1 MKTVKGVPM
10 AKFRTTPLNEVSKI
24 NRIVDIIQQGETE
37 APEKIAYK
45 YKNAKQEV
53 QEVSFRAFGR
63 DVRALGTALSALG
76 IDSEHIACVAEN
88 SYVWINTYLSVLCS
102 RGVYLPVD
110 KELPPEDMLYVLK
123 SGDAKVIFYSKRFEA
138 FFRERR
144 EELSQVKYFIGFD
157 REEDEGEF
165 LSFSKWKKKGE
176 EMMDGG
182 YTEYTAHMT
191 ASDPKALK
199 LLVYTSGTTGIA
211 KGVMLSEENLVCE
224 VYHGLQ
230 VADILTVGLSVL
242 PYHHTYEAVVGILVY
257 LHRHA
262 TTCINDSLA
271 AILKNLK
278 LYQPDFIYLVP
289 AFLEMFY
296 KKIRA
301 NMEEKGKWET
311 FQKGARISKILLKLG
326 IDVRRKL
333 FAELHEVF
341 GGNLRLMVVGAAP
354 LRAEVID
361 FFETVGIT
369 VCQGYG
375 ITECSPLVSV
385 NRNNKYAD
393 PNTVGMPL
401 PCLEVRIDAPGED
414 GNGEICV
421 KGKTVMMGYYKN
433 PEATAACI
441 RDGWFHTGDLGFIDE
456 RGYLSIT
463 GRCKNLIVLDN
474 GKNVYPEELENYIMN
489 IPYIAEA
496 VVRGVKDENGKT
508 VLLAE
513 VFLSKEKVKELGQT
527 PTEEQI
533 LQEIRAKT
541 AALPMYKQVTR
552 VSIRPVEFEKTTT
565 KKIRRI

>member
-1 MKTVKGVPM
+1 M
-10 AKFRTTPLNEVSKI
+10 AKFKVTPLNEVSKI
-24 NRIVDIIQQGETE
+24 ERIVDILTQAE
-37 APEKIAYK
+37 AECPEKIAYK
-45 YKNAKQEV
+45 YRNAKQEIV
-53 QEVSFRAFGR
+53 EVNYKTFGE
-63 DVRALGTALSALG
+63 DVRALGSALSDLG
-76 IDSEHIACVAEN
+76 VDKEHIAIVAEN
-88 SYVWINTYLSVLCS
+88 SYNWINVYLSVLCS

-110 KELPPEDMLYVLK
+110 KELPAEDMLYVLNN
-123 SGDAKVIFYSKRFEA
+123 GDAKILFYSKRFEKLFQEKRA
-138 FFRERR
+138 
-144 EELSQVKYFIGFD
+144 ELTGIRYFIGFD

-165 LSFSKWKKKGE
+165 LSFAKLMEKGRKLLA
-176 EMMDGG
+176 DG
-182 YTEYTAHMT
+182 YTEYTDNMT
-191 ASDPKALK
+191 ASDPEKMK
-199 LLVYTSGTTGIA
+199 MLVYTSGTTGIA
-211 KGVMLSEENLVCE
+211 KGVMLSEKNLVCE

-262 TTCINDSLA
+262 VTCINDSLA

-278 LYQPDFIYLVP
+278 TYQPDYIYLVP

-311 FQKGARISKILLKLG
+311 FQKGAKISKLLLKLG

-333 FAELHEVF
+333 FKELHEVF

-354 LRAEVID
+354 LRSEVIN

-393 PNTVGMPL
+393 PETVGMPL
-401 PCLEVRIDAPGED
+401 PCLEVRIDNPAED
-414 GNGEICV
+414 GTGEICV
-421 KGKTVMMGYYKN
+421 KGKTVMLGYYKN
-433 PEATAACI
+433 EEETN
-441 RDGWFHTGDLGFIDE
+441 RVMVDGWFHTGDLGKIDE

-474 GKNVYPEELENYIMN
+474 GKNVYPEEIENYIML
-489 IPYIAEA
+489 IPYVAE
-496 VVRGVKDENGKT
+496 VIVKGIKDDNEKT

-513 VFLSKEKVKELGQT
+513 VFLNKDKVKEMEKAPDEAQLLSDIRIQT
-527 PTEEQI
+527 E
-533 LQEIRAKT
+533 
-541 AALPMYKQVTR
+541 ALPMYKQVTR
-552 VSIRPVEFEKTTT
+552 VKIRDTEFEKTTT
-565 KKIRRI
+565 KKIRRV

>member
-1 MKTVKGVPM
+1 M
-10 AKFRTTPLNEVSKI
+10 AKKYKFLPYNEVSKI
-24 NRIVDIIQQGETE
+24 DRIVDIITQAENE
-37 APEKIAYK
+37 CPDKVAYRF
-45 YKNAKQEV
+45 KNAAQEV
-53 QEVSFRAFGR
+53 QEVTYRGFGE
-63 DVRALGTALSALG
+63 DVRALGSALSHLG
-76 IDSEHIACVAEN
+76 VDKEHIACVADN
-88 SYVWINTYLSVLCS
+88 SYNWINVYLSVLCS

-110 KELPPEDMLYVLK
+110 KLLPPEDLMYVLS
-123 SGDAKVIFYSKRFEA
+123 SGDARVIFYSKQFEQL
-138 FFRERR
+138 FHEKR
-144 EELSQVKYFIGFD
+144 EELKEVRYFIGFD

-165 LSFSKWKKKGE
+165 LSFNKLKEKGKALLAE
-176 EMMDGG
+176 G
-182 YTEYTAHMT
+182 YDEYTSNMT
-191 ASDPKALK
+191 ASDIHALK
-199 LLVYTSGTTGIA
+199 MLVYTSGTTGIA

-242 PYHHTYEAVVGILVY
+242 PYHHTYEAVVGLLVY

-262 TTCINDSLA
+262 VTCINDSLA

-301 NMEEKGKWET
+301 TMEERGKWET
-311 FQKGARISKILLKLG
+311 FQKGAKISKLLLKLG

-333 FAELHEVF
+333 FAELHETF

-354 LRAEVID
+354 LRPEVIN

-393 PNTVGMPL
+393 PETVGLPL
-401 PCLEVRIDAPGED
+401 PCLEVRIDNPGED

-433 PEATAACI
+433 PEATAAAMI
-441 RDGWFHTGDLGFIDE
+441 DGWSHTGDLGNIDE

-463 GRCKNLIVLDN
+463 GRCKNLIVLDS

-489 IPYIAEA
+489 VPYIAEA
-496 VVRGVKDENGKT
+496 VVRGVKDAKGKT
-508 VLLAE
+508 AIQAE
-513 VFLSKEKVKELGQT
+513 LFLSKDHVKEMGGA
-527 PTEEQI
+527 PADDKI
-533 LQEIRAKT
+533 LSDIHALT
-541 AALPMYKQVTR
+541 AHLPMYKQVAS
-552 VSIRPVEFEKTTT
+552 VKIRDKEFEKTTT
-565 KKIRRI
+565 RKIRRNA

>member
-1 MKTVKGVPM
+1 M
-10 AKFRTTPLNEVSKI
+10 AKFKVTPLNEVSKI
-24 NRIVDIIQQGETE
+24 ERIVDILTQAE
-37 APEKIAYK
+37 AECPEKIAYR
-45 YKNAKQEV
+45 YRNAKQEIV
-53 QEVSFRAFGR
+53 DVTYKAFGE
-63 DVRALGTALSALG
+63 DVRALGSALAEMG
-76 IDSEHIACVAEN
+76 VDQEHIAIVAEN
-88 SYVWINTYLSVLCS
+88 SYNWINVYLSVLCS

-110 KELPPEDMLYVLK
+110 KELPAEDMLYVLNN
-123 SGDAKVIFYSKRFEA
+123 GDAKILFYSKRFEKLFQEKRA
-138 FFRERR
+138 
-144 EELSQVKYFIGFD
+144 ELASVQYFIGFD

-165 LSFSKWKKKGE
+165 LSFARLMEKGKKLLAE
-176 EMMDGG
+176 G
-182 YTEYTAHMT
+182 YSEYTSNMT
-191 ASDPKALK
+191 SSDPEKLK

-211 KGVMLSEENLVCE
+211 KGVMLSEKNLVCE

-262 TTCINDSLA
+262 VTCINDSLA

-278 LYQPDFIYLVP
+278 TYQPDFIYLVP

-311 FQKGARISKILLKLG
+311 FQKGAKISNFLLKFG

-333 FAELHEVF
+333 FKELHEVF

-354 LRAEVID
+354 LRSEVIN

-393 PNTVGMPL
+393 PETVGMPL
-401 PCLEVRIDAPGED
+401 PCLEVRIDNPAED
-414 GNGEICV
+414 GTGEICV
-421 KGKTVMMGYYKN
+421 KGKTVMLGYYKN
-433 PEATAACI
+433 EEETNRVI
-441 RDGWFHTGDLGFIDE
+441 TDGWFHTGDLGKIDR

-474 GKNVYPEELENYIMN
+474 GKNVYPEEIENYIMLV
-489 IPYIAEA
+489 PYMAE
-496 VVRGVKDENGKT
+496 VIVKGVKDENEKT

-513 VFLSKEKVKELGQT
+513 VFLNKDKVKEMEKT
-527 PTEEQI
+527 PDEGQI
-533 LQEIRAKT
+533 LSDIRIQT
-541 AALPMYKQVTR
+541 AALPMYKQVTKIK
-552 VSIRPVEFEKTTT
+552 IRDTEFEKTTT
-565 KKIRRI
+565 KKIRRV

>member
-1 MKTVKGVPM
+1 MKK
-10 AKFRTTPLNEVSKI
+10 KFRATPLNEVSKI
-24 NRIVDIIQQGETE
+24 HRICDILSQAE
-37 APEKIAYK
+37 AECPDKIAYRHK
-45 YKNAKQEV
+45 YGSQTV
-53 QEVSFRAFGR
+53 QDVTFRDFVR
-63 DVRALGTALSALG
+63 DVKALGSALAELE
-76 IDSEHIACVAEN
+76 IDREHIACVAEN
-88 SYVWINTYLSVLCS
+88 SYLWINTYLTVLCS

-123 SGDAKVIFYSKRFEA
+123 NGDAKVIFYSKRFEA
-138 FFRERR
+138 FFRER
-144 EELSQVKYFIGFD
+144 EELLSEVRFFIGYD
-157 REEDEGEF
+157 REEDDGKF
-165 LSFSKWKKKGE
+165 LSFRKLQSRGFALLDQGYE
-176 EMMDGG
+176 G
-182 YTEYTAHMT
+182 YTANMT
-191 ASDPKALK
+191 ASDIKALK

-230 VADILTVGLSVL
+230 VADVLTVGLSVL

-301 NMEEKGKWET
+301 TMEERGKWKT
-311 FQKGARISKILLKLG
+311 FQKGAKISSFLLKLG

-333 FAELHEVF
+333 FAELHETF
-341 GGNLRLMVVGAAP
+341 GGKLELMVVGAAP
-354 LRAEVID
+354 LRSEVIQ

-393 PNTVGMPL
+393 PETVGMPL
-401 PCLEVRIDAPGED
+401 PCLEVRIDKPGED

-433 PEATAACI
+433 PEET
-441 RDGWFHTGDLGFIDE
+441 RRVMVDGWFHTGDLGNIDE
-456 RGYLSIT
+456 RGYLTIT

-489 IPYIAEA
+489 IPYVAE
-496 VVRGVKDENGKT
+496 VVVSGVKDDSGKT
-508 VLLAE
+508 VIEAE
-513 VFLSKEKVKELGQT
+513 IFLSKEKVKEMGAA
-527 PTEEQI
+527 PEVPAI
-533 LQEIRAKT
+533 LADIRALT
-541 AALPMYKQVTR
+541 EALPMYKQVTR
-552 VSIRPVEFEKTTT
+552 IKLRDTEFEKTTT
-565 KKIRRI
+565 KKIRRNYNK

>member
-1 MKTVKGVPM
+1 M
-10 AKFRTTPLNEVSKI
+10 AKFKVTPLNEVAKI
-24 NRIVDIIQQGETE
+24 ERIVDILTQAENE
-37 APEKIAYK
+37 CPDKIAYR
-45 YKNAKQEV
+45 YRNAKQEIV
-53 QEVSFRAFGR
+53 DVTYKEFGS
-63 DVRALGTALSALG
+63 DVRALGSALADLG
-76 IDSEHIACVAEN
+76 VDKEHISIVAEN
-88 SYVWINTYLSVLCS
+88 SYNWINVYLSVLCS

-110 KELPPEDMLYVLK
+110 KELPPDDMFYVLK
-123 SGDAKVIFYSKRFEA
+123 NGDAKVLFYSKRFEKL
-138 FFRERR
+138 FREKRA
-144 EELSQVKYFIGFD
+144 ELPEVRYFIGFD

-165 LSFSKWKKKGE
+165 LSFKLLMEKGKKLLSE
-176 EMMDGG
+176 G
-182 YTEYTAHMT
+182 YTEYTANMT
-191 ASDPKALK
+191 ASDPEALK

-211 KGVMLSEENLVCE
+211 KGVMLSEKNLVCE

-262 TTCINDSLA
+262 VTCINDSLA

-278 LYQPDFIYLVP
+278 TYQPDYIYLVP

-311 FQKGARISKILLKLG
+311 FQKGAKISRLLLKLG

-333 FAELHEVF
+333 FKELHEVF

-354 LRAEVID
+354 LRSEVIN

-393 PNTVGMPL
+393 PETVGMPL
-401 PCLEVRIDAPGED
+401 PCLEVRIDNPAED
-414 GNGEICV
+414 GTGEICV
-421 KGKTVMMGYYKN
+421 KGKTVMLGYYKN
-433 PEATAACI
+433 EEETN
-441 RDGWFHTGDLGFIDE
+441 RVMVDGWFHTGDLGKIDE

-474 GKNVYPEELENYIMN
+474 GKNVYPEEIENYVML
-489 IPYIAEA
+489 IPYVAE
-496 VVRGVKDENGKT
+496 VIVKGVKDDNDKT

-513 VFLSKEKVKELGQT
+513 VFLNKDKVKEMEKEPDEGQ
-527 PTEEQI
+527 
-533 LQEIRAKT
+533 LLSDIRIQT
-541 AALPMYKQVTR
+541 AALPMYKQVTKIK
-552 VSIRPVEFEKTTT
+552 IRDTEFEKTTT
-565 KKIRRI
+565 KKIRRV

>member
-1 MKTVKGVPM
+1 M
-10 AKFRTTPLNEVSKI
+10 AKFKVTPLNEVSPI
-24 NRIVDIIQQGETE
+24 SRIVDIITQAETE
-37 APEKIAYK
+37 APEKVAYRFR
-45 YKNAKQEV
+45 NAKQEIV
-53 QEVSFRAFGR
+53 DVTYRQFGR
-63 DVRALGTALSALG
+63 EVRALGSALSHLG
-76 IDSEHIACVAEN
+76 VDKEHIACVAEN
-88 SYVWINTYLSVLCS
+88 SYNWINTYLSVLCS

-110 KELPPEDMLYVLK
+110 KELPPEDMLYVLT
-123 SGDAKVIFYSKRFEA
+123 SGDAKVIFYSKRFEN
-138 FFRERR
+138 FFHEKREA
-144 EELSQVKYFIGFD
+144 LAGVKYFIGYD

-165 LSFSKWKKKGE
+165 LSFAKLKEKGYALLDE
-176 EMMDGG
+176 G
-182 YTEYTAHMT
+182 YDVYTSNMT
-191 ASDPKALK
+191 SSDPKALK

-224 VYHGLQ
+224 VFHGLQ

-262 TTCINDSLA
+262 ATCINDSLA

-278 LYQPDFIYLVP
+278 AYQPDFIYLVP
-289 AFLEMFY
+289 AFLEMFH
-296 KKIRA
+296 KKILA
-301 NMEEKGKWET
+301 NMEEKGKLET
-311 FQKGARISKILLKLG
+311 FRKGAKISKFLLKLG

-333 FAELHEVF
+333 FKELHEVF

-354 LRAEVID
+354 LRAEVIE

-369 VCQGYG
+369 ICQGYG

-401 PCLEVRIDAPGED
+401 PCLEVRIDNPGED

-433 PEATAACI
+433 EEET
-441 RDGWFHTGDLGFIDE
+441 RRVMVDGWFHTGDLGNIDH

-474 GKNVYPEELENYIMN
+474 GKNVYPEEIENYIMN
-489 IPYIAEA
+489 IPYVAET
-496 VVRGVKDENGKT
+496 VVRGVKDAGGKT
-508 VLLAE
+508 VIQAE
-513 VFLSKEKVKELGQT
+513 VFLSKDKVKELGKT
-527 PTEEQI
+527 PTEAEI
-533 LQEIRAKT
+533 LADIRSAT
-541 AALPMYKQVTR
+541 AALPMYKQTSQVK
-552 VSIRPVEFEKTTT
+552 IRETEFEKTTT
-565 KKIRRI
+565 KKIRRV

>member
-1 MKTVKGVPM
+1 M
-10 AKFRTTPLNEVSKI
+10 AKFKATPLNEVSKI
-24 NRIVDIIQQGETE
+24 ERIVDILTQAE
-37 APEKIAYK
+37 AECPEKIAYR
-45 YKNAKQEV
+45 YRNAKQEIV
-53 QEVSFRAFGR
+53 DVTYKTFGE
-63 DVRALGTALSALG
+63 DVRALGSALTSLG
-76 IDSEHIACVAEN
+76 VDKEHISIVAEN
-88 SYVWINTYLSVLCS
+88 SYNWINVYLSVLCS

-110 KELPPEDMLYVLK
+110 KELPPEDMLYVLNN
-123 SGDAKVIFYSKRFEA
+123 GDAKVLFYSKRFEKLFQEKRA
-138 FFRERR
+138 
-144 EELSQVKYFIGFD
+144 ELAGVQYFIGFD

-165 LSFSKWKKKGE
+165 LSFARLMEKGRKLFAE
-176 EMMDGG
+176 G
-182 YTEYTAHMT
+182 YTEYTDNMT
-191 ASDPKALK
+191 ASDPEALK
-199 LLVYTSGTTGIA
+199 MLVYTSGTTGIA
-211 KGVMLSEENLVCE
+211 KGVMLSERNLVCE

-262 TTCINDSLA
+262 VTCINDSLA

-278 LYQPDFIYLVP
+278 TYQPDYIYLVP

-311 FQKGARISKILLKLG
+311 FQKGAKISKLLLKLG

-333 FAELHEVF
+333 FKELHEVF

-354 LRAEVID
+354 LRSEVIN

-393 PNTVGMPL
+393 PETVGMPL
-401 PCLEVRIDAPGED
+401 PCLEVRIDNPAED
-414 GNGEICV
+414 GTGEICV
-421 KGKTVMMGYYKN
+421 KGKTVMLGYYKN
-433 PEATAACI
+433 EEET
-441 RDGWFHTGDLGFIDE
+441 RRVMVDGWFHTGDLGKIDE

-474 GKNVYPEELENYIMN
+474 GKNVYPEEIENYIMLV
-489 IPYIAEA
+489 PYMAE
-496 VVRGVKDENGKT
+496 VIVKGVKDENEKT

-513 VFLSKEKVKELGQT
+513 VFLNKDKVKEMEKAPDEAQVLSD
-527 PTEEQI
+527 
-533 LQEIRAKT
+533 IRIQT
-541 AALPMYKQVTR
+541 AALPMYKQVTKIK
-552 VSIRPVEFEKTTT
+552 IRDTEFEKTTT
-565 KKIRRI
+565 KKIRRV

>member
-1 MKTVKGVPM
+1 M
-10 AKFRTTPLNEVSKI
+10 AKFKATPLNEVSKI
-24 NRIVDIIQQGETE
+24 ERIVDILTQAE
-37 APEKIAYK
+37 AECPEKIAYR
-45 YKNAKQEV
+45 YRNAKQEIV
-53 QEVSFRAFGR
+53 DVSYKAFGE
-63 DVRALGTALSALG
+63 DVRALGSALADLG
-76 IDSEHIACVAEN
+76 VDKEHIAIVAEN
-88 SYVWINTYLSVLCS
+88 SYNWINVYLSVLCS

-110 KELPPEDMLYVLK
+110 KELPADDMFYVLTN
-123 SGDAKVIFYSKRFEA
+123 GDAKVLFYSKRFEKL
-138 FFRERR
+138 FQERKA
-144 EELSQVKYFIGFD
+144 ELPSVQYFIGFD

-165 LSFSKWKKKGE
+165 LSFKKLMEKGKALLAE
-176 EMMDGG
+176 G
-182 YTEYTAHMT
+182 YTEYTANMT
-191 ASDPKALK
+191 SSDPEALK

-211 KGVMLSEENLVCE
+211 KGVMLSEKNLVCE

-262 TTCINDSLA
+262 VTCINDSLA

-278 LYQPDFIYLVP
+278 TYQPDFIYLVP

-311 FQKGARISKILLKLG
+311 FQKGAKISRLLLKLG

-333 FAELHEVF
+333 FKELHEVF

-354 LRAEVID
+354 LRSEVIN

-393 PNTVGMPL
+393 PETVGMPL
-401 PCLEVRIDAPGED
+401 PCLEVRIDNPAED
-414 GNGEICV
+414 GTGEICV
-421 KGKTVMMGYYKN
+421 KGKTVMLGYYKN
-433 PEATAACI
+433 EEET
-441 RDGWFHTGDLGFIDE
+441 RRVMVDGWFHTGDLGHIDE

-474 GKNVYPEELENYIMN
+474 GKNVYPEEIENYVML
-489 IPYIAEA
+489 IPYVAE
-496 VVRGVKDENGKT
+496 VIVKGVKDDNDKT

-513 VFLSKEKVKELGQT
+513 VFLNKDKVKEMEKAPDEAQLLT
-527 PTEEQI
+527 D
-533 LQEIRAKT
+533 IRIQT
-541 AALPMYKQVTR
+541 AALPMYKQVTKIK
-552 VSIRPVEFEKTTT
+552 IRETEFEKTTT
-565 KKIRRI
+565 KKIRRV